1 MSPLP
6 VPQQPL
12 PRGFYARDPA
22 TVARQLLGKAL
33 LRYSA
38 NGQLCGGVIVETE
51 AYLASEDPASHSH
64 RGPTRRNASMFAQPG
79 TLYVYAI
86 HAKYC
91 LNAATE
97 RQGTGS
103 AVLIRALEPVWGLA
117 AMRHRRG
124 QPAQDRQL
132 TAGPA
137 MLCQAL
143 EITLADDGT
152 DLVQST
158 AIWMADIQSLPT
170 FTVRATER
178 IGISQAGHLP
188 LRFLIDGNRFVSG
201 RVSDHSRPRTG
212 RLVPP

>member
-6 VPQQPL
+6 VPRQRL
-12 PRGFYARDPA
+12 PRAFYARDPA
-22 TVARQLLGKAL
+22 TVARHLLGKAL
-33 LRYSA
+33 LRCSED
-38 NGQLCGGVIVETE
+38 GQLCGGLIVETE

-64 RGPTRRNASMFAQPG
+64 RGPTPRNASMFARPG
-79 TLYVYAI
+79 TLYVYTI

-117 AMRHRRG
+117 TMRQRRAL
-124 QPAQDRQL
+124 PRQDRQL
-132 TAGPA
+132 SAGPA

-143 EITLADDGT
+143 AITTADDGA
-152 DLVQST
+152 DLVRST
-158 AIWMADIQSLPT
+158 AIWVADVPRLPSFST
-170 FTVRATER
+170 RTTER

-201 RVSDHSRPRTG
+201 RVSDHARPRAE
-212 RLVPP
+212 RLVTP